1 MVNILYQS
9 WEAYTKAVRYLC
21 RYTFSRL
28 KFFLSA
34 SHPPAHAF
42 KSNCYNTLTT
52 LHSPCVTTS
61 PYRKP
66 FTPYRSTKR
75 PPAPKS
81 TSENVKDAGL
91 DRLNTVLINF
101 LISTGTTPIF
111 LKKSWGHF
119 LAVSTVPIW
128 TLTGNSNPSE
138 ILSPHGN
145 TTNLALKAKQEGLN
159 CRLPCHSKTHL
170 ESMATRLRSYT
181 ARMLSG

>member
-1 MVNILYQS
+1 M
-9 WEAYTKAVRYLC
+9 RYLC

-28 KFFLSA
+28 KFLLSEYPLTPEYKA

-42 KSNCYNTLTT
+42 KSNCHNTLTT

-91 DRLNTVLINF
+91 DHLNTILMNC

-111 LKKSWGHF
+111 LKKSSRHF
-119 LAVSTVPIW
+119 LAMLTVAIL
-128 TLTGNSNPSE
+128 TLTGNSTPSE

-145 TTNLALKAKQEGLN
+145 TTNLALKGKL
-159 CRLPCHSKTHL
+159 L
-170 ESMATRLRSYT
+170 
-181 ARMLSG
+181 

>member
-119 LAVSTVPIW
+119 FGSVD
-128 TLTGNSNPSE
+128 
-138 ILSPHGN
+138 
-145 TTNLALKAKQEGLN
+145 
-159 CRLPCHSKTHL
+159 CTHL
-170 ESMATRLRSYT
+170 NIDWQLQSLRNTIT
-181 ARMLSG
+181 AWKHHKLSFKGKARRA

>member
-1 MVNILYQS
+1 MDG
-9 WEAYTKAVRYLC
+9 
-21 RYTFSRL
+21 
-28 KFFLSA
+28 
-34 SHPPAHAF
+34 SHPLLISRGLRQGCALSMPVYVLTAEILALRIACNPWIQGITPPGSGVEV
-42 KSNCYNTLTT
+42 KLSNTLTT

-81 TSENVKDAGL
+81 TLENVKDAGL
-91 DRLNTVLINF
+91 DRLNTILINS

-111 LKKSWGHF
+111 LKKSSRHF
-119 LAVSTVPIW
+119 LAMLTVPIL

-145 TTNLALKAKQEGLN
+145 TTNLALKAKL
-159 CRLPCHSKTHL
+159 LW
-170 ESMATRLRSYT
+170 SMASWPS
-181 ARMLSG
+181 LSGTL